1 MVTSYEEDA
10 MSKII
15 RIFFLR
21 DITNFT
27 VTYLCIVH
35 IVNSHVSTAQ
45 LIRNKIVISTP
56 TTQFAL
62 SSKNR
67 KVIGGYF

>member
-1 MVTSYEEDA
+1 VVTSYEEDA